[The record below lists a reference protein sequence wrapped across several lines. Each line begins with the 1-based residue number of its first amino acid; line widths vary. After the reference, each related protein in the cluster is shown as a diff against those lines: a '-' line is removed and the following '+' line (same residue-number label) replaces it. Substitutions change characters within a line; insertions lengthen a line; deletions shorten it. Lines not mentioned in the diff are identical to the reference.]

1 MYNNYYIVLL
11 LCRII
16 PIHQMPERTSILIHR
31 PTVDRLR
38 EIGRF
43 GETYDG
49 LINRLLDERQL
60 NRGENTGE

>member
-1 MYNNYYIVLL
+1 
-11 LCRII
+11 
-16 PIHQMPERTSILIHR
+16 MPERTSILIHR

-43 GETYDG
+43 GETYDD
-49 LINRLLDERQL
+49 LLNRMIDERQL